1 MIFEGYSIAIKEA
14 LLLGKPIISTDV
26 SGVREMFEDGK
37 YGIIT
42 KVETEDLKNKMKDVL
57 DGKIDIK
64 NIEKI

>member
-1 MIFEGYSIAIKEA
+1 MYQEFEKC
-14 LLLGKPIISTDV
+14 
-26 SGVREMFEDGK
+26 FEDGK

-64 NIEKI
+64 I